1 MLVRQAAGARAV
13 PVAASG
19 QWHRV
24 AHPSAVVDAFGRDR
38 LAAAGAQLRAADGGV
53 SKIIFISAHIFILL

>member
-1 MLVRQAAGARAV
+1 
-13 PVAASG
+13 VAASG
-19 QWHRV
+19 QWYRV
-24 AHPSAVVDAFGRDR
+24 AHPSAVVDSVGRDR